1 MKISISVKDREIQEF
16 LKEFQNESP
25 RAAAI
30 LGGAYLDYL
39 LKELLKSRLVKDR
52 SLFKE
57 LDSLTFERRMNLCY
71 LTGIINRAERDDLK
85 KINWIR
91 NKFAHDI
98 KLNTFM
104 RGDISNECNN
114 LKIINLMQKEEP
126 FVEKPRDKYTAAIAF
141 YTTILKKRIKNCQRI
156 ETQGI

>member
-1 MKISISVKDREIQEF
+1 MKISISVRDRKIQEF
-16 LKEFQNESP
+16 LNEFQNESP

-39 LKELLKSRLVKDR
+39 LKALLKSRLVTDR

-57 LDSLTFERRMNLCY
+57 LDRLTFERTMNLCY
-71 LTGIINRAERDDLK
+71 LTGVINKADRDDLK

-104 RGDISNECNN
+104 RSDISSKCNN
-114 LKIINLMQKEEP
+114 LEIVNLMQKDEP
-126 FVEKPRDKYTAAIAF
+126 IVEKPRDKYTLAIAF
-141 YTTILKKRIKNCQRI
+141 FATTLKKIIRECQRI
-156 ETQGI
+156 ETLGI